1 MPTSAKEATIH
12 DVMEQL
18 SRTQGAIVTDYR
30 GLTVEQI
37 TTLRRRLRP
46 AGGHYHVVKN
56 TLLKIAMREKQLP
69 DLGLIL
75 EGPTAVL
82 FAEKDPVEVAKILA
96 AFTKELRKDM
106 PVVKGGFLG
115 ARVMNPADV
124 ASLALLPPRDQ
135 ILANFLGTLQSPV
148 GNVVGVLGAVM
159 QNLIGT
165 IEAYSNS
172 QAETPA

>member
-1 MPTSAKEATIH
+1 VPTSAKEATIH
-12 DVMEQL
+12 EVMAQL
-18 SRTQGAIVTDYR
+18 ARTQGAIVTDYR

-37 TTLRRRLRP
+37 TSLRRRLRP
-46 AGGHYHVVKN
+46 VGGHYHVVKN
-56 TLLKIAMREKQLP
+56 TLLKIAMREQKLP

-82 FAEKDPVEVAKILA
+82 FAEKDPVEAAKILA
-96 AFTKELRKDM
+96 AFTKELRKDL

-115 ARVMNPADV
+115 QRVMNTADV
-124 ASLALLPPRDQ
+124 ASLALLPPREQ

-148 GNVVGVLGAVM
+148 SGVVSVLGAVM

-165 IEAYSNS
+165 IEAYSNEK
-172 QAETPA
+172 AGTPA